1 MLEHLPH
8 LVAAVS
14 SEAVASSDLQL
25 NFSAVEQV
33 LDCHLNL
40 VWEQL
45 EEVHHPKKSRENF
58 KIMKRKLPTLHSIFM
73 IFLSWRKN
81 PLKKLWLIFFCC
93 NFWCKNIS
101 WGKES
106 GAQQFSSMQAKEVY
120 FLKSLGKNGRQL
132 KVVYPCRKSCN
143 ILECVYVDSAD
154 FSLPRFFPIYN
165 IDETFSTFTD

>member
-45 EEVHHPKKSRENF
+45 EEVHHPKKSRDF
-58 KIMKRKLPTLHSIFM
+58 KIMKRKLPALHS
-73 IFLSWRKN
+73 FL
-81 PLKKLWLIFFCC
+81 
-93 NFWCKNIS
+93 
-101 WGKES
+101 
-106 GAQQFSSMQAKEVY
+106 Y
-120 FLKSLGKNGRQL
+120 
-132 KVVYPCRKSCN
+132 
-143 ILECVYVDSAD
+143 D
-154 FSLPRFFPIYN
+154 FSVLEKKSFKKALAHFLLL
-165 IDETFSTFTD
+165 